1 METSIYEK
9 VDRYIEDLLGQE
21 DESLRAAATFTES
34 SKLPPIS
41 ITANQGK
48 FLQVMAMACGA
59 KRILEIGT
67 LGAYSTI
74 WLAKA
79 LPSDG
84 KIISLEYDPKHADV
98 AKTNIKNAG
107 LSSQVEV
114 RIGKALDLLP
124 LIEKEKLPPF
134 DMIFIDADKQPYT
147 EYFDWAVKLG
157 RPGAVIIADNVIRA
171 GRVLNPDTEEESAQG
186 VQRMNKMLSG
196 RKDVTA
202 TIIQNVGSKEH
213 DGMAIAVINK

>member
-9 VDRYIEDLLGQE
+9 VDHYIADLLGKE
-21 DESLRAAATFTES
+21 DESLISAAHFTETS
-34 SKLPPIS
+34 ELPPIS

-79 LPSDG
+79 LPPDG

-98 AKTNIKNAG
+98 ARTNIKNAG
-107 LSSQVEV
+107 FSAQIEV
-114 RIGKALDLLP
+114 RLGKALDILP

-134 DMIFIDADKQPYT
+134 DMIFIDADKQPYA

-157 RPGAVIIADNVIRA
+157 RPGGLIIADNVIRA
-171 GRVLNPDTEEESAQG
+171 GRVLNPEVQDENVQG
-186 VQRMNKMLSG
+186 VHRMNKMVSG
-196 RKDVTA
+196 RTDVTA
-202 TIIQNVGSKEH
+202 TIVQNVGSKEH

>member
-9 VDRYIEDLLGQE
+9 VDQYIADLLGKE
-21 DESLRAAATFTES
+21 DESLKSAAHFTES

-79 LPSDG
+79 LPPDG
-84 KIISLEYDPKHADV
+84 KIISLEYDPKHAEV
-98 AKTNIKNAG
+98 ARTNIKNAG
-107 LSSQVEV
+107 LSSQIEV
-114 RIGKALDLLP
+114 RLGKALDLLP

-134 DMIFIDADKQPYT
+134 DMIFIDADKQPYA
-147 EYFDWAVKLG
+147 EYFEWAVKLG
-157 RPGAVIIADNVIRA
+157 RPGALIIADNVIRA
-171 GRVLNPDTEEESAQG
+171 GRILNPEAQDENVQG
-186 VQRMNKMLSG
+186 VHRLNKMLSG
-196 RKDVTA
+196 REDVTA
-202 TIIQNVGSKEH
+202 TIVQNVGSKEH